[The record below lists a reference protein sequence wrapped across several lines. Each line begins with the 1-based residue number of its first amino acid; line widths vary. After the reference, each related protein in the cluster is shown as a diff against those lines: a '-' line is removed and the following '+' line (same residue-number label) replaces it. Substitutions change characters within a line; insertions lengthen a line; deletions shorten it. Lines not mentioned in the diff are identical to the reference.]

1 MAKILNFRPVCINHG
16 CTKPVMQKGGT
27 IDNPT
32 GWRVHCSHC
41 QKASYG
47 GQDHA
52 PGVTPFKTG
61 QCSNSDSHLGFACS
75 INYKKA
81 PWAVGMTEVDHKNGN
96 SNDNRLENL
105 DELCPMCH
113 KQKGRIA
120 GDYDGW
126 RNYRVA

>member
-47 GQDHA
+47 GHDQSQNHSGSSGGGSRDMDDEI
-52 PGVTPFKTG
+52 PF
-61 QCSNSDSHLGFACS
+61 
-75 INYKKA
+75 
-81 PWAVGMTEVDHKNGN
+81 
-96 SNDNRLENL
+96 
-105 DELCPMCH
+105 
-113 KQKGRIA
+113 
-120 GDYDGW
+120 
-126 RNYRVA
+126 